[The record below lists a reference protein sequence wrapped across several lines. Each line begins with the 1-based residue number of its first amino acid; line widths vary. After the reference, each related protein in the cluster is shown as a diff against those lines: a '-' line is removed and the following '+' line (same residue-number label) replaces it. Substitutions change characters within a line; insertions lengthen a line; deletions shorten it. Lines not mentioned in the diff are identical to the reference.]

1 MSSSTSDHLSLG
13 AVMFPW
19 PAKMLRDFYFRIA
32 DEGDV
37 DTVYLGEVICSKR
50 SPFLKHYLPEITDR
64 LTKGGK
70 KIVFSSMALVG
81 TADEVREM
89 EALVEKTD
97 GLIEANDVSLVRL
110 LQGKPHHLGP
120 FVNIYN
126 EGALDFLTRLGAEK
140 ACLNPELPATV
151 IKELAQKSAIPL
163 EVIVFGRLP
172 ISISARCFDARA
184 KGRTKDNC
192 RFACLHH
199 RDGLTISTLENEPF
213 LTVNGMQTL
222 TYGCG
227 NLIQAI
233 PELQQAGIHSFRL
246 SPQSG
251 DMVATASL
259 FRQCLAGQI
268 DATEASTLLASYHPE
283 MPGFANGFLYGQPGH
298 KFITDCP
305 VLNPAPL
312 KKTESA

>member
-1 MSSSTSDHLSLG
+1 MTTSSNSEHLSLG
-13 AVMFPW
+13 SVLFPW
-19 PAKMLRDFYFRIA
+19 PAKLLRDFYFRIA

-50 SPFLKHYLPEITDR
+50 FPFLKRYLPEITDR
-64 LTKGGK
+64 LKKGGK

-81 TADEVREM
+81 TADEVKAM
-89 EALVEKTD
+89 EELVENAH
-97 GLIEANDVSLVRL
+97 GLIEANDVSLIRL

-126 EGALDFLTRLGAEK
+126 EGALDFLTGLGAEK

-151 IKELAQKSAIPL
+151 IKELALKSTIPL

-184 KGRTKDNC
+184 KGRSKDNC

-199 RDGLTISTLENEPF
+199 RDGLTISTLEKQPF

-251 DMVATASL
+251 DMVATAAL
-259 FRQCLAGQI
+259 FRKCLAGQI
-268 DATEASTLLASYHPE
+268 ETKEANEILANLHPE
-283 MPGFANGFLYGQPGH
+283 MPSFANGFLYGQAGH
-298 KFITDCP
+298 KFIVDESI
-305 VLNPAPL
+305 LNPAPL
-312 KKTESA
+312 